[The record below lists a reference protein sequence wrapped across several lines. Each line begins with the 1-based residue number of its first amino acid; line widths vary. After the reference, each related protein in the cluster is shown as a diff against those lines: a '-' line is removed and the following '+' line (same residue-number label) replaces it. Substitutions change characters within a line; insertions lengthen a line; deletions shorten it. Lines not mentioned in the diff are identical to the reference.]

1 MTARLVILYGH
12 PEDSAAFEH
21 YYATAHIPYA
31 AGHMPNVRDARNSRV
46 VGTPDGSRPGYYR
59 ISQLSYDDLAALRD
73 GISSEDGSSTIAD
86 LANFA
91 TGGATLLVVEDD

>member
-12 PEDSAAFEH
+12 PEDSAAFEE
-21 YYATAHIPYA
+21 YYATTHIPYA
-31 AGHMPNVRDARNSRV
+31 TEHMPGVRDARNARV
-46 VGTPDGSRPGYYR
+46 VGTADGGRPPFYR
-59 ISQLSYDDLAALRD
+59 ISHLSYDDLAALRE
-73 GISSEDGSSTIAD
+73 GIGSDEGRSTIAD